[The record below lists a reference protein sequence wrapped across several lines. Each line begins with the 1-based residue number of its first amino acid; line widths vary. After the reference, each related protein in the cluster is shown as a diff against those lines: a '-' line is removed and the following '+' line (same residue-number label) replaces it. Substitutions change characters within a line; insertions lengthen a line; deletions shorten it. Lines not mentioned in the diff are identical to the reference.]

1 MGYHYKKYLLILRYL
16 DVYVYAMALSP
27 LGDSFV
33 KMNVTFHREYTEGE
47 IDLLQDIL
55 LIEIL
60 HFIFP
65 LKVSYQIG

>member
-1 MGYHYKKYLLILRYL
+1 MEYHCKMYLLRYL

-55 LIEIL
+55 LFEIL